1 MMDMKQGERR
11 LGAVLVRFILGLAA
25 VMCAG
30 CVSVAPWEKEKL
42 SLKHMAFEP
51 DPLEARSRQHTFA
64 SKEGTSAG
72 YGVGGGGCGCN

>member
-1 MMDMKQGERR
+1 MMDMQQRERSI
-11 LGAVLVRFILGLAA
+11 GAVLLRFLLGVAA
-25 VMCAG
+25 VVSAG

-42 SLKHMAFEP
+42 SSKHMAFEP
-51 DPLEARSRQHTFA
+51 DPLEARARQHTYA